1 MSAVTDN
8 DLVRLWMIGGSGSG
22 KSTLSRAISEKT
34 STPWIQLD
42 ALYHQ
47 PNWTPR
53 PKPELRTAV
62 EHLISGPAWVVD
74 GNYTG
79 SVADL
84 VLARADTV
92 VLLNLPRHVVMRQV
106 TWRTMRRFLTRE
118 ELWNGNRE
126 SLRNIVSVDKER
138 SIILWAWVTHGKPR
152 EFFAAARARESS
164 ADVRFV
170 ELRSRRSIGEFLD
183 GLEVV

>member
-1 MSAVTDN
+1 M
-8 DLVRLWMIGGSGSG
+8 RLWVIGGSGSG
-22 KSTLSRAISEKT
+22 KSTLSRAISERART
-34 STPWIQLD
+34 SWIQLD

-53 PKPELRTAV
+53 PKPELRAAV
-62 EHLISGPAWVVD
+62 EDMISGPTWVVD

-92 VLLNLPRHVVMRQV
+92 ALLDLPRHIVMRQV
-106 TWRTMRRFLTRE
+106 IWRTMRRFLTRE

-126 SLRNIVSVDKER
+126 SLRNIVSLDKER
-138 SIILWAWVTHGKPR
+138 SIIVWAWVSHSKPR
-152 EFFAAARARESS
+152 EFFAAARVSPSS
-164 ADVRFV
+164 TTNVRFI
-170 ELRSRRSIGEFLD
+170 ELRSRRSIDTFLD
-183 GLEVV
+183 TLTSSD